1 MAWLSLWWVWLS
13 AALALA
19 ILEVLAPGF
28 VFLGFALGALAVSVL
43 VALGLSPAASILMA
57 LWAGLSL
64 AAWIG
69 LKLAFRGPKS
79 NRKIIREDIND

>member
-1 MAWLSLWWVWLS
+1 MDWLSWWWVWVS

-28 VFLGFALGALAVSVL
+28 VFLGFAIGALAVSAL
-43 VALGLSPAASILMA
+43 VALGFSPAASVLMA
-57 LWAGLSL
+57 AWAGLSL
-64 AAWIG
+64 VAWIG
-69 LKLAFRGPKS
+69 LKLAFRGPRS